1 MKKELRRQVL
11 AARQNLTPE
20 EVGEKSRQIIAALLD
35 LPEIKA
41 AETVM
46 AYMDFRQEVE
56 TGPLL
61 QELLRLGK
69 RVVLPVTDV
78 ENKVLLLYQIQDLE
92 RDIEPGVWGIR
103 QPKTILPR
111 LVPTELDVVIVPGVA
126 FDYRGYRL
134 GYGGGFYD
142 RFLPQTR
149 PDCRWLAPI
158 FELQLVPDVHP
169 EAHDCR
175 MHRLVTEERTLNFI

>member
-11 AARQNLTPE
+11 AARQRLQPE
-20 EVGEKSRQIIAALLD
+20 EVKEKSRLITVALLE
-35 LPEIKA
+35 LPELQA
-41 AETVM
+41 AETVL

-61 QELLRLGK
+61 QELMRLGK
-69 RVVLPVTDV
+69 KVALPVTDV
-78 ENKVLLLYQIQDLE
+78 ASKNLWLYQVQDLE
-92 RDIEPGVWGIR
+92 EDIEPGVWGIR
-103 QPKTILPR
+103 QPKTSLPAVR
-111 LVPTELDVVIVPGVA
+111 PEQLDVVIVPGVA
-126 FDYRGYRL
+126 FDLKGYRL